1 MLKLCAKGFVG
12 VLEILCNLIKLG
24 KPMRKNYQKVHK
36 GKDVEFYRQKLLM
49 THFNNLT
56 SK

>member
-36 GKDVEFYRQKLLM
+36 GKDVESYG
-49 THFNNLT
+49 
-56 SK
+56 